1 MSTVT
6 SKLAQVPEECSP
18 VGMQQLGI
26 AHVQVDAG
34 DISGYDVVQL
44 FNIGAFS
51 FPILIV
57 DIMAWVSEA
66 FSASTTLGIGDGTS
80 TSRFLDTSA
89 IGPTAASWSSM
100 KVDGNANSPGLV
112 YTAAETIDMVVGGAT
127 PSAGTIDVYLIYA
140 RLGGI

>member
-1 MSTVT
+1 MATVT
-6 SKLAQVPEECSP
+6 SKLAQVPEEGSP
-18 VGMQQLGI
+18 VVMQQSGV
-26 AHVQVDAG
+26 AHVQIDAG

-51 FPILIV
+51 FPILIT
-57 DIMAWVSEA
+57 DIITEITEA
-66 FSASTTLGIGDGTS
+66 FTASTTLGIGDGTS

-89 IGPTAASWSSM
+89 IAPTSTGYASM
-100 KVDGNANSPGLV
+100 KQDGNANSPGIR

-127 PSAGTIDVYLIYA
+127 PSAGTIDIYLMYS